1 MNRLREELGVAPRLG
16 VAISALL
23 AFVGALLWVLVGQG
37 FPLAARIALGAVLA
51 LFLFLYGF
59 LVSYVYG
66 DAKRRGMRHGIWTLV
81 AALGPNALG
90 FIAYF
95 LLREPVLQRCRT
107 CGAAARRDCAFCPN
121 CGSPL
126 RPVCPA
132 CRRPLETAWSHCAHC
147 GTKIPENARTPAR

>member
-1 MNRLREELGVAPRLG
+1 MNRLRQELGVAARLG

-23 AFVGALLWVLVGQG
+23 AFVAALPFVLFAGEHL
-37 FPLAARIALGAVLA
+37 LAVRIALGAALA
-51 LFLFLYGF
+51 LFIFLYGF

-66 DAKRRGMRHGIWTLV
+66 DATRRGMRPGLWALV
-81 AALGPNALG
+81 AACVPNALG

-95 LLREPVLQRCRT
+95 LLREPMLQPCRG
-107 CGAAARRDCAFCPN
+107 CGVAVRRDFAFCPD

-126 RPVCPA
+126 RQVCPA

-147 GTKIPENARTPAR
+147 GTKTLGNAVASAP